1 MSMRKVLWLWMA
13 MTSVA
18 CGFWSFAYVQPV
30 GMGGWNYAI
39 LGIIGFGLAAI
50 CLSEWQEMK
59 P

>member
-1 MSMRKVLWLWMA
+1 MRKVLWLWMA